1 MSSLGMNGPFD
12 FNRNTIDQEVS
23 CTEPGNYA
31 LGYVNDEN
39 TFIVRYVGR
48 SDSDVNSRLKS
59 HLNDPES
66 YSSFKFSYATSP
78 KEAYEKECRNYH
90 DFGGPEGKL
99 NNEIHPDQPNYPK
112 TWKCPVCGKQ

>member
-23 CTEPGNYA
+23 CTNPGNYA
-31 LGYVNDEN
+31 LGYVKDEN
-39 TFIVRYVGR
+39 TFIVQYVGR
-48 SDSDVNSRLKS
+48 SDDDVNSRLKD

-90 DFGGPEGKL
+90 DFGGPERKL
-99 NNEIHPDQPNYPK
+99 NNKIHPDQPNYPK
-112 TWKCPVCGKQ
+112 TWECPVCGKR